1 MKNLNLL
8 AAAIISTLFFQISC
22 SDTITEVNY
31 ERIDTRLELTLKE
44 ELSVYSRLLSI
55 DCATERIYPCIN
67 YGIDYSMTKSS
78 NKITIRF
85 NQIIMPEICLTA
97 LGPAY
102 SNIKLGN
109 LSNGLYILNLLVN
122 GKTQTANL
130 KVNDSTFKI
139 EYEPG
144 FDFIFKKTELK
155 RIPQNVIWGS
165 VGYINDTLTTS
176 VNSFLDSLII
186 IGASEINLS
195 PGDYGYFQ
203 IDSFGK
209 IVAPEYH
216 GYPFIKMYLYEFN
229 GSSESLK
236 ELIRNT
242 NQRFLN
248 NMYISCNTWKGEYIW
263 GW

>member
-1 MKNLNLL
+1 MKNLSLFTAL
-8 AAAIISTLFFQISC
+8 SISILILEIGC
-22 SDTITEVNY
+22 SDAVTEVNY
-31 ERIDTRLELTLKE
+31 DRIDTRLELTLKE
-44 ELSVYSRLLSI
+44 ELLADSRSLSL

-67 YGIDYSMTKSS
+67 YGIDYSMTKSG

-85 NQIIMPEICLTA
+85 NQIIMPDICLTA

-109 LSNGLYILNLLVN
+109 LSNGQYILNLMVN
-122 GKTQTANL
+122 GITQTTIL

-139 EYEPG
+139 EYKPR

-165 VGYINDTLTTS
+165 VGYISDTLTTS
-176 VNSFLDSLII
+176 VNSFLDSLTN
-186 IGASEINLS
+186 IGANEIYLS

-203 IDSFGK
+203 IDSFGE

-216 GYPFIKMYLYEFN
+216 GYPIIKMFLYEFN
-229 GSSESLK
+229 GNSESLK
-236 ELIRNT
+236 DLIRNT
-242 NQRFLN
+242 NQMFLN